1 MENRAIIDFCG
12 KMPTVRELDE
22 LLERYP
28 WFTAARVLRSR
39 LSGQPD
45 PRLLAVEADRGRA
58 VEPAAIDVEAL
69 LQLSADDIIDRFLK
83 EKELRIVAEEG
94 EPDQEIVTEAD
105 LDDDDD
111 LVTEELAEVYLNQ
124 GMKQQALAIY
134 RKLSLLI
141 PEKSVYFAEIIE
153 KLETNN

>member
-1 MENRAIIDFCG
+1 
-12 KMPTVRELDE
+12 MPTVKELDE
-22 LLERYP
+22 LLARYP
-28 WFTAARVLRSR
+28 WFTAARVLRCR
-39 LSGQPD
+39 LSGQQD
-45 PRLLAVEADRGRA
+45 PYMAVVEADRGIARELET
-58 VEPAAIDVEAL
+58 VDTQAL
-69 LQLSADDIIDRFLK
+69 LRLSPDDIIDRFLS

-94 EPDQEIVTEAD
+94 DIDEEIVTEAS

-134 RKLSLLI
+134 KRLSLLF